1 MVPGERVT
9 NLKDDETAAE
19 TLSPLTELPG
29 PSNTSEN
36 TPYSNKK
43 KKSKKKKE
51 AEKSNG
57 KENNKENDY
66 RNEEWFCTDCNEPWV
81 EDGEGRWIICDI
93 CSRKYHLQCS
103 GIQYRAEEYW
113 FLDLDDIYFACDE
126 CS

>member
-43 KKSKKKKE
+43 KKE
-51 AEKSNG
+51 AEKSSSKKTTKKMTTTVKNG
-57 KENNKENDY
+57 S
-66 RNEEWFCTDCNEPWV
+66 V
-81 EDGEGRWIICDI
+81 WI
-93 CSRKYHLQCS
+93 L
-103 GIQYRAEEYW
+103 
-113 FLDLDDIYFACDE
+113 
-126 CS
+126 